1 MQETAGGI
9 SESVSSY
16 FINLFSSYGVSHE
29 DIVIDSVNFPR
40 RVTRD
45 RDIGR
50 FLAFFVKRY
59 QNGLVR
65 ELFQVLKVP
74 SHLLF
79 PDDCLIFSK
88 ASISEYL
95 VSFSPLLRQPPPL
108 KLCGWLIFF
117 MLRKS
122 GEFSVS
128 NGYRMRIHLLE
139 ILPHRILL
147 SGAAKAENVAHALF
161 HYEDVHVVC
170 LVGSALRFLKTDV
183 ALDSSKSATGIGAV
197 LCNCQGDVL
206 VAISRTIPDSYTPEL
221 GE

>member
-1 MQETAGGI
+1 MQETTGGI
-9 SESVSSY
+9 FESVSSY
-16 FINLFSSYGVSHE
+16 FINLFSSYGVRMRILSF
-29 DIVIDSVNFPR
+29 DSVNFPR
-40 RVTRD
+40 RVTKD

-117 MLRKS
+117 MLRK
-122 GEFSVS
+122 VS
-128 NGYRMRIHLLE
+128 WKFRDSAWAWHGVLFVVKKQKMLLMLCS
-139 ILPHRILL
+139 ITKMSI
-147 SGAAKAENVAHALF
+147 
-161 HYEDVHVVC
+161 

-183 ALDSSKSATGIGAV
+183 ALDSSKSAIGIGAV

>member
-1 MQETAGGI
+1 MQETTGGI
-9 SESVSSY
+9 FESVSSY
-16 FINLFSSYGVSHE
+16 FINLFSSYGVRMRILSF
-29 DIVIDSVNFPR
+29 DSVNFPR
-40 RVTRD
+40 RVTKD

-65 ELFQVLKVP
+65 
-74 SHLLF
+74 
-79 PDDCLIFSK
+79 
-88 ASISEYL
+88 
-95 VSFSPLLRQPPPL
+95 
-108 KLCGWLIFF
+108 
-117 MLRKS
+117 
-122 GEFSVS
+122 
-128 NGYRMRIHLLE
+128 
-139 ILPHRILL
+139 
-147 SGAAKAENVAHALF
+147 
-161 HYEDVHVVC
+161 